1 MKRDYD
7 IEGMHCRSCEILIEG
22 KVGQIPGVDRVS
34 ADSKKG
40 KLSIE
45 SKKEV
50 SDEAI
55 SKMIKETEYRLIKS
69 KTDTKVEPDYDYRNF
84 MIALLIFGTFLIV
97 GYETNIINIFSAKP
111 KIGSSL
117 ITVFLVGLAAGFSTC
132 MAVVGGLVLGL
143 SSKYSNQHPDLNPL
157 QKIKPQL
164 IFNLGR
170 IVFFSIFGGI
180 LGLGGSI
187 LQLSGF
193 SLGIITL
200 ILGIYLLFLGIK
212 LLGFFPNLI
221 DRLTLPKS
229 ISKKFKIGEKSNQAY
244 TNTNAF
250 VLGGLTFFLPCGFTQ
265 AVQVFALAS
274 GKFTT
279 GAIMMGVFALG
290 TTPGLITIG
299 SLSAFLKEGNISR
312 IFFKTVGLLLIFLA
326 WVNLGHGLTQSGV
339 TLPKLGSNQTSTQT
353 DNSLESAPLEDGKQ
367 VIKMDQYSTEYR
379 PNYFILKRGVPT
391 KWIITA
397 NDIGSCSSFL
407 TVPELGIKKFLD
419 QKENVIEFTP
429 EKFGKIRF
437 SCSMGMYSGTF
448 EVIP

>member
-1 MKRDYD
+1 MKTNYD
-7 IEGMHCRSCEILIEG
+7 IEGMHCRSCEILIEE
-22 KVGQIPGVDRVS
+22 KVGQIPGVSKVT

-40 KLSIE
+40 QLLIE
-45 SKKEV
+45 SKNEV
-50 SDEAI
+50 SDETI
-55 SKMIKETEYRLIKS
+55 SKKIKETEYRLSKS
-69 KTDTKVEPDYDYRNF
+69 KAGTKVAPDYDYRNF
-84 MIALLIFGTFLIV
+84 MIALLIFGTLLIV

-111 KIGSSL
+111 KIGSSI

-132 MAVVGGLVLGL
+132 MAVVGGLVLGI
-143 SSKYSNQHPDLNPL
+143 SSKYSNQHPDLKPL

-170 IVFFSIFGGI
+170 IVLFSIFGGI
-180 LGLGGSI
+180 LGLGGSV

-193 SLGIITL
+193 SLAIITL

-229 ISKKFKIGEKSNQAY
+229 ISKKFKIGEKSNQVY

-250 VLGGLTFFLPCGFTQ
+250 ALGGLTFFLPCGFTQ

-299 SLSAFLKEGNISR
+299 SLSAFLKEGNISK

-326 WVNLGHGLTQSGV
+326 CINLGHGLTQAGV
-339 TLPKLGSNQTSTQT
+339 TIPKLESNQKSAQS
-353 DNSLESAPLEDGKQ
+353 DNDPESAPVVDGKQ
-367 VIKMDQYSTEYR
+367 IIKMDQFATKYS
-379 PNYFILKRGVPT
+379 PNYFVLKRGIPT
-391 KWIITA
+391 KWLITA

-407 TVPELGIKKFLD
+407 TVPELNIKKFLD

-429 EKFGKIRF
+429 EQVGKIRF